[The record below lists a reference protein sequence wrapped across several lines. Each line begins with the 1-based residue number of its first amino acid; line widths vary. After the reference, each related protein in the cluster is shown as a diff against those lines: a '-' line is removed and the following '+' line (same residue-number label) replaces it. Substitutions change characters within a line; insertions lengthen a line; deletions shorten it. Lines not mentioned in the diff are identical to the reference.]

1 MIGLLQS
8 NTQQKEYV
16 STQNRFFG
24 NKLIFYNIDKR
35 NGDVVLEFERDASG
49 GEFTTCDMPSMGFEE
64 AKIDMIKLV
73 GFE

>member
-1 MIGLLQS
+1 MRAEVFLKNGKKI
-8 NTQQKEYV
+8 TV
-16 STQNRFFG
+16 
-24 NKLIFYNIDKR
+24 DKVVKIESC
-35 NGDVVLEFERDASG
+35 NGDVVLDFKRDISG

>member
-1 MIGLLQS
+1 MRAEVFLKNGKKATVDNVI
-8 NTQQKEYV
+8 
-16 STQNRFFG
+16 
-24 NKLIFYNIDKR
+24 NIDKR
-35 NGDVVLEFERDASG
+35 NSDVILEFERDTSG